1 VTFDPRIARDIALGR
16 QAKVQLIWEAFNLF
30 NADNFSNF
38 AADRYSVNGT
48 TNVLTPTTNFGQP
61 LSSSG
66 PRIMQVAA
74 KFSF

>member
-1 VTFDPRIARDIALGR
+1 M
-16 QAKVQLIWEAFNLF
+16 
-30 NADNFSNF
+30 
-38 AADRYSVNGT
+38 YSVNGT

>member
-1 VTFDPRIARDIALGR
+1 
-16 QAKVQLIWEAFNLF
+16 VQLIWEAFNLF
-30 NADNFSNF
+30 NGDNISNVTADMF
-38 AADRYSVNGT
+38 SVNGT

>member
-1 VTFDPRIARDIALGR
+1 M
-16 QAKVQLIWEAFNLF
+16 QLIWEAFNLF
-30 NADNFSNF
+30 NGDNFSSVGR
-38 AADRYSVNGT
+38 DQYSVNGT